1 MSTLV
6 EKDKLLEEFELS
18 KAKFKE
24 LLSKYNDKSN
34 TESVKRKLKAE
45 MIIIRRE
52 LERLKDRIDELR
64 KIREEELNTFKP
76 LDQKLLDEWLSVLD
90 S

>member
-1 MSTLV
+1 MSHLE

-24 LLSKYNDKSN
+24 LLSMYNDKSN
-34 TESVKRKLKAE
+34 TDSLKKKLKAE
-45 MIIIRRE
+45 MSIIRRE
-52 LERLKDRIDELR
+52 LERLKHRIDELR
-64 KIREEELNTFKP
+64 KIRIEELNTFKP